1 MAKKRPCGIC
11 RRWFEPHPRAGDRQ
25 AVCCAPACQRERHR
39 RSCAAWHDENPGY
52 ATKRRLTK
60 AIGAD
65 AATPPEPALDDVDW
79 RVVEAAIGPAHRAVA
94 EGMARLILQTV
105 RDAVA
110 TTMPGEPSESNG
122 HAGAR
127 SRDAVPTGRSGDP
140 DESRGLPHPSRRET
154 KPAKGRRP
162 P

>member
-25 AVCCAPACQRERHR
+25 TVCCAPACQRERHR
-39 RSCAAWHDENPGY
+39 RSCAAWHDENPAY

-65 AATPPEPALDDVDW
+65 AAAPPEPVLDEVDW
-79 RVVEAAIGPAHRAVA
+79 RVVERAIGPAHRAVA
-94 EGMARLILQTV
+94 EGLARLILRTS

-110 TTMPGEPSESNG
+110 TKTTVGPGESYGHPS
-122 HAGAR
+122 AT
-127 SRDAVPTGRSGDP
+127 SRDAVPAGRPVGP
-140 DESRGLPHPSRRET
+140 DESRGLPLSGRET
-154 KPAKGRRP
+154 KAAKGRRP